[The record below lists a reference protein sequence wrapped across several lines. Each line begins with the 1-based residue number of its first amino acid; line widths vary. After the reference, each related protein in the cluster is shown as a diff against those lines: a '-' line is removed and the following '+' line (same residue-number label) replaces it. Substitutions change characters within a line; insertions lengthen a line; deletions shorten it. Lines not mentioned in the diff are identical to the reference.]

1 MTLMF
6 PLASL
11 KHGCIKSILNIQDLL
26 SYGEKKEK
34 RQKIEENEAECVE
47 TVFFC
52 YNEFL
57 SKC

>member
-1 MTLMF
+1 MF
-6 PLASL
+6 PLESL

-34 RQKIEENEAECVE
+34 RQKMEENEAECVE